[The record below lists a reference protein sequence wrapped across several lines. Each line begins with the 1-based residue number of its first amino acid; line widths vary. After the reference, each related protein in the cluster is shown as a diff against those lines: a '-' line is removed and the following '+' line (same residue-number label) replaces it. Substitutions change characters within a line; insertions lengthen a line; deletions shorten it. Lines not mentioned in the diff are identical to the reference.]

1 MKNACLLSISSIQ
14 LELLVAVEERETMY
28 YSLLLFQQSAEIQ
41 IFLLMHILSAGN
53 WFIMFYTKLKPV
65 YDQ

>member
-1 MKNACLLSISSIQ
+1 MKKACLLSISSIQ

-28 YSLLLFQQSAEIQ
+28 YSLLLFQRSAEIQ

-53 WFIMFYTKLKPV
+53 
-65 YDQ
+65 